1 MFRNVIVWPNKKLRD
16 PNQIIENIDEVKD
29 LIIDLIDTCNV
40 KMGAGLAAPQI
51 GVNKQV
57 CVIKPKAFGIENPDP
72 SEYNPD
78 YMVLINPVLENTG
91 DEIKWK
97 EACLSLPEIDG
108 TVTRKETTLVKYKND
123 RGEEKRFIAEWPFS
137 GGLQHECDHL
147 IGKLFI
153 HRMDK
158 KKAAFI
164 LDRWRRKKR
173 KEMIKAKREKRALQG
188 RGKGLSKG
196 RRQR

>member
-1 MFRNVIVWPNKKLRD
+1 MFRKVIIWPNEKLRKT
-16 PNQIIENIDEVKD
+16 NESIENVESVQD
-29 LIIDLIDTCNV
+29 LIEDLIDTCNV
-40 KMGAGLAAPQI
+40 QMGAGLAAPQI
-51 GVNKQV
+51 GVNKKV
-57 CVIKPKAFGIENPDP
+57 CVIKPSSFGIENPDP
-72 SEYNPD
+72 SEYNSE

-108 TVTRKETTLVKYKND
+108 QVTRFETTLVKYKND
-123 RGEEKRFIAEWPFS
+123 KGEDRRFIAEWPFS

-147 IGKLFI
+147 VGKLFI

-158 KKAAFI
+158 KKAAF
-164 LDRWRRKKR
+164 LLERWRRKKR
-173 KEMIKAKREKRALQG
+173 KEQIKAKREKRALEG

-196 RRQR
+196 RRRR